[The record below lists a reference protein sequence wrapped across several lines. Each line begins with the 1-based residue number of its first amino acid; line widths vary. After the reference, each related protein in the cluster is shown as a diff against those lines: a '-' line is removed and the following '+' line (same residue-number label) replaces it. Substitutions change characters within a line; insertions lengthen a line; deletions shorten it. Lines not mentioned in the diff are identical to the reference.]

1 MAQARI
7 ETIKQTEE
15 VGLFT
20 IRFEGDSVTEFEKF
34 ANKFKD
40 DAKRQT
46 DLQMILNALNKIL
59 ENGATLERYFRPEG
73 KMRDNVV
80 ALPTF
85 RTSLRLYCL
94 RMSDSVLIVG
104 NGGEKNTKTYEESAE
119 LNGYVISLQKLDE
132 LIRVEVKKGN
142 IVIESGTMGDIENKT
157 FEL

>member
-46 DLQMILNALNKIL
+46 DLQMILNALNKML

-73 KMRDNVV
+73 KMRDNIV

-132 LIRVEVKKGN
+132 LLKQEIASGSVVIEKAN
-142 IVIESGTMGDIENKT
+142 IVGADEKT
-157 FEL
+157 FDL

>member
-15 VGLFT
+15 IGLFT
-20 IRFEGDSVTEFEKF
+20 IRFEGESVTEFEKF
-34 ANKFKD
+34 ASKFKD

-46 DLQMILNALNKIL
+46 DLQVILNALNRML
-59 ENGATLERYFRPEG
+59 ENGAALERYFRYEG
-73 KMRDNVV
+73 RKSDNVV
-80 ALPTF
+80 ALPTY

-132 LIRVEVKKGN
+132 LLKQEIANGSVVIEKAN
-142 IVIESGTMGDIENKT
+142 IVGADKKSFDI
-157 FEL
+157 

>member
-1 MAQARI
+1 MATVSI
-7 ETIKQTEE
+7 KSLKQTEKN
-15 VGLFT
+15 GLFSLV
-20 IRFEGDSVTEFEKF
+20 FENEAFSEFEKF
-34 ANKFKD
+34 IEKFKHEAD
-40 DAKRQT
+40 VSR
-46 DLQMILNALNKIL
+46 DLNVILSYIEQMV
-59 ENGATLERYFRPEG
+59 NGAGFLERYFRPEG

-132 LIRVEVKKGN
+132 LLKQEIASGSVVIEKAN
-142 IVIESGTMGDIENKT
+142 IVGADEKT
-157 FEL
+157 FDL